1 MKFNFSW
8 LINLLGWPKA
18 EVQVEP
24 WPFPVIHKPK
34 VAKATTRKPAVK
46 KVVKKAPT
54 KVTKKKVI
62 KVKK

>member
-1 MKFNFSW
+1 MKLNFSW

-18 EVQVEP
+18 EVQVTP
-24 WPFPVIHKPK
+24 WPFPAPCKPK

-46 KVVKKAPT
+46 KVTKKTPT
-54 KVTKKKVI
+54 KVVKKKVI